1 MFIMQN
7 TGAIPERQ
15 GRAKTIAVVGLGY
28 VGLPLALLADRKGYT
43 VVGIDIDE
51 NRIKDLQKRISP
63 MKDAAI
69 AQALKQTRVEF
80 TDDFEAI
87 QRTSIVIICVP
98 TPVHENRIPNL
109 DPVRGACERIAPY
122 LNEGHLVVLESTVN
136 PGVSES
142 VVAPILSAVSGLSA
156 GDDFYLAHCP
166 ERINPGDKRW
176 NVENIPRVVGSLEP
190 KGLARAVRFYRSIL
204 KADIKPMKSL
214 KEAEAVKIV
223 ENSFRDINIAFV
235 NELARSFHHL
245 GIDIENVI
253 EGAAT
258 KPFAFMPHHPGAG
271 VGGHCIPVDP
281 YYLIQYAKRN
291 GFEHRFLS
299 LARRIN
305 NEMPKFTA
313 ELVREALSE
322 QGTAL
327 RGSRVAVLGLAYK
340 ADIDDI
346 RESPSFKIIEHLE
359 RQGAK
364 VVSYDPYCASE
375 STATS
380 LEEALG
386 GATAVVIATAHR
398 EFRTLTPQTLV
409 RAGVRVVID
418 GRNCL
423 PGEKFAAAGIAY
435 KGIGRS
441 APARKKQVERIAP
454 EGAQVEREK
463 PVFKAVEKTPATI
476 THT

>member
-1 MFIMQN
+1 MQT
-7 TGAIPERQ
+7 TGELPERQ
-15 GRAKTIAVVGLGY
+15 DSGKTIAVVGLGY
-28 VGLPLALLADRKGYT
+28 VGLPLALLADRKGYA
-43 VVGIDIDE
+43 VIGIDIDRHRIE
-51 NRIKDLQKRISP
+51 NLQKRIAP

-69 AQALKQTRVEF
+69 ARALKQTRMEF
-80 TDDFEAI
+80 TDDFESI
-87 QRTSIVIICVP
+87 RHTSIVIICVP
-98 TPVHENRIPNL
+98 TPVYENRTPNL
-109 DPVRGACERIAPY
+109 EPVRGACERIAPY
-122 LNEGHLVVLESTVN
+122 LTQGHLVVLESTVN
-136 PGVSES
+136 PGISES

-156 GDDFYLAHCP
+156 GEGFYLAHCP

-190 KGLARAVRFYRSIL
+190 KGLAKAIRFYRSIL
-204 KADIKPMKSL
+204 KADIKPMGTL

-305 NEMPKFTA
+305 NEMPKFVVD
-313 ELVREALSE
+313 LVREGFSE
-322 QGTAL
+322 QSIAM
-327 RGSRVAVLGLAYK
+327 RGSKVAVLGLAYK
-340 ADIDDI
+340 ADIDDV
-346 RESPSFKIIEHLE
+346 RESPSFKIIEYLE
-359 RQGAK
+359 QQGAD
-364 VVSYDPYCASE
+364 VVSYDPHCASE
-375 STATS
+375 STASS
-380 LEEALG
+380 LEEAMA
-386 GATAVVIATAHR
+386 GASAIVIATAHR
-398 EFRTLTPQTLV
+398 EFRALTPQALAQT
-409 RAGVRVVID
+409 GVKVIVD

-423 PGEKFAAAGIAY
+423 SGEKFSAAGITY

-441 APARKKQVERIAP
+441 IPARKKQVEHMTPANASA
-454 EGAQVEREK
+454 EGKRS
-463 PVFKAVEKTPATI
+463 VFKAAEAAHITI
-476 THT
+476 TRT